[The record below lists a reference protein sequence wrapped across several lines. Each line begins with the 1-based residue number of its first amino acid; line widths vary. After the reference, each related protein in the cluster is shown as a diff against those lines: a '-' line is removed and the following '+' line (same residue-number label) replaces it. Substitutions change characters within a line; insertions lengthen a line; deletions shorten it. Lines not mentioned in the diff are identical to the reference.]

1 MSSSETPASSGARGW
16 SLQQWLTW
24 RLTLA
29 IGLLLGGL
37 FLVLDVLVDR
47 TVYARLDQFLSA
59 RAEAF
64 AVQIARHDPEQLTR
78 LLPAYDLAGHTEFF
92 ALFDPRGRLRL
103 ASTNSGQSALS
114 LPASSES
121 TQFYDTRLP
130 DGHRGRAVVLR
141 LGQGRNDKWQLVMA
155 TERESWD
162 RTERT
167 LHAVLMGGTA
177 LATLLAVLLCLWL
190 VRQAFSSLRAE
201 GQRLSRL
208 RPGENA
214 TPAIEQLPR
223 ELQPYAIAVRDA
235 LQRLMNAAERER
247 RFSRDIAHE
256 MRTPL
261 AEMRASTEHALDA
274 GDVDA
279 MRKGLQ
285 AALAANARMERGVQA
300 LLALARYESGQ
311 VTPAPDPLDLA
322 RLIRQQV
329 GALAQ
334 AEGVDPGRRFDLH
347 LPGPVWIHSDAG
359 MLERILTNLL
369 HNAHE
374 YGAADNPV
382 RVWMETGD
390 AMLWLYIRNAAP
402 GVEAGDLARFGERYW
417 RGRGADADANHA
429 GLGLALATAMAEALG
444 LELGFALEHGA
455 VVTRL
460 GPFAAL

>member
-1 MSSSETPASSGARGW
+1 MSSSDTPVSSGARDW
-16 SLQQWLTW
+16 SLQRWLTW

-37 FLVLDVLVDR
+37 FLVLDVMVDR
-47 TVYARLDQFLSA
+47 AMYARLDQFLTA

-64 AVQIARHDPEQLTR
+64 AGQIAQHDPGELAM

-92 ALFDPRGRLRL
+92 ALFDANGRLRL
-103 ASTNSGQSALS
+103 ASANSGPTTLS
-114 LPASSES
+114 LPES
-121 TQFYDTRLP
+121 TGFYDTQLP
-130 DGHRGRAVVLR
+130 DGHRGRAVALR
-141 LGQGRNDKWQLVMA
+141 LQGGRNNRQWHLVMA

-162 RTERT
+162 RTERVV
-167 LHAVLMGGTA
+167 HAILLGGTA

-190 VRQAFSSLRAE
+190 VRQAFSSMRTE

-214 TPAIEQLPR
+214 TPAMEQLPR

-261 AEMRASTEHALDA
+261 AEIRASTEHALDA
-274 GDVDA
+274 GDIDT
-279 MRKGLQ
+279 MRKGLK

-322 RLIRQQV
+322 LLIRQQV

-334 AEGVDPGRRFDLH
+334 AEGVDPGRRFNLH
-347 LPGPVWIHSDAG
+347 LPDPVWIHSDAG

-390 AMLWLYIRNAAP
+390 GILWLYIRNDAP

-444 LELGFALEHGA
+444 LELGFALERGA